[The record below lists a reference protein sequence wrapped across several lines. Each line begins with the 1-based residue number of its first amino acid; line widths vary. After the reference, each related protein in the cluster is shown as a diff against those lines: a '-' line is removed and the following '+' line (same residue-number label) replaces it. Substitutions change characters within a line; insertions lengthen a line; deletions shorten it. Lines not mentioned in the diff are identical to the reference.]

1 MVSRLKMVP
10 ASLLLAGL
18 AGCAS
23 VPADWGRADVGK
35 MTAERGRAMPQ
46 VADAKAFTIQALR
59 DPLTAGT
66 AVQLALINNPDVRR
80 EAARLG
86 FAAAEVYEAGRLAN
100 PTFSLTRLAGD
111 SSAGANVPQL
121 TLGIAFNFVNLLFLP
136 ANTRYAQAQFEAAK
150 LGVASSALNLSAQV
164 ETAWFDAVGDDQL
177 AQMRDAAAKAQ
188 RASADLAQR
197 YFDAGNI
204 SAREL
209 AMEQAAASQ
218 AMLAA
223 ISARAAAVESRSSLN
238 RLMGLSAERSG
249 WSLDAR
255 LPEPLPQ
262 DDDVAALQKLALDS
276 RLDLAGLRRT
286 SEALAARFGLT
297 RHTRLINGLEI
308 GVERER
314 DYDGALDVGP
324 TLELEL
330 PLFNWGGGRVAAAQ
344 AALDQAEA
352 ELDGRVLDV
361 SNEVQLAAAKVGA
374 TRSLAQEYR
383 SALIPHQEA
392 VVAQAQK
399 EQNYMLIGIF
409 EVILAKQQEYEA
421 YAGYIEAVRDYWAAR
436 TELARAVGRELPSTQ
451 QPASPSLDATEILRP
466 KGGGGMDHSK
476 HSMGGMSHD
485 MKGMDMESMPGMS
498 GMDHSQHGKSAPALP
513 SPKGEMDD
521 GTKMKDM
528 PGRSGMDH
536 SEHGKSA
543 PSPSQPKDGM
553 EGMSMKGMDHGDA
566 HDAAPA
572 PGGTDEPPPDCA
584 ALKTM
589 DLKMVDPTV
598 AAALRTRCASTSD
611 PRAGHD
617 MGDQPMEGMDHG
629 SPKPDASAPEA
640 PHAH

>member
-1 MVSRLKMVP
+1 MVSRTLLLP
-10 ASLLLAGL
+10 ASLLFAGL

-23 VPADWGRADVGK
+23 VPADWGRADVSK
-35 MTAERGRAMPQ
+35 ITAERGRALPQ
-46 VADAKAFTIQALR
+46 VADAKAFTDQALR
-59 DPLTAGT
+59 APLTADT

-86 FAAAEVYEAGRLAN
+86 FAAAEVYDAGRLAN

-121 TLGIAFNFVNLLFLP
+121 TFGIAFNFVNLLFLP

-150 LGVASSALNLSAQV
+150 LGVASTALDLSAQV
-164 ETAWFDAVGDDQL
+164 EAAWFDAVGDHQL

-204 SAREL
+204 SARER
-209 AMEQAAASQ
+209 AMEQAAASK

-238 RLMGLSAERSG
+238 RLMGLSADQSH

-262 DDDVAALQKLALDS
+262 EDDVAALQKLALDS

-286 SEALAARFGLT
+286 SEAIASRFGLT
-297 RHTRLINGLEI
+297 RRTRLINGLEI

-324 TLELEL
+324 TLSLEL
-330 PLFNWGGGRVAAAQ
+330 PLFNWGGGRVAAAR

-361 SNEVQLAAAKVGA
+361 VSEVQLAAAKVGA

-421 YAGYIEAVRDYWAAR
+421 YAGYIEAVRDYWTAR
-436 TELARAVGRELPSTQ
+436 SELTRAVGRELPSAQ
-451 QPASPSLDATEILRP
+451 QPAAPTLDATEILRP

-476 HSMGGMSHD
+476 HSMGGMSQD
-485 MKGMDMESMPGMS
+485 MQGMDMESMPGMS
-498 GMDHSQHGKSAPALP
+498 GMDHSQHGKPAPS
-513 SPKGEMDD
+513 SPAPKSGMEGGME
-521 GTKMKDM
+521 MKDM
-528 PGRSGMDH
+528 PG
-536 SEHGKSA
+536 
-543 PSPSQPKDGM
+543 
-553 EGMSMKGMDHGDA
+553 MDHGGA
-566 HDAAPA
+566 REPAPA
-572 PGGTDEPPPDCA
+572 SSRTEERPPDCA

-589 DLKMVDPTV
+589 DLKRVDPTV
-598 AAALRTRCASTSD
+598 AAALRARCASTAD
-611 PRAGHD
+611 PDAGHD
-617 MGDQPMEGMDHG
+617 VGDKPMEGMDHG
-629 SPKPDASAPEA
+629 SPKPDAPPSEA

>member
-1 MVSRLKMVP
+1 MVSRQLLLP

-23 VPADWGRADVGK
+23 APADWGRADVGK
-35 MTAERGRAMPQ
+35 MTAERGRALPQ
-46 VADAKAFTIQALR
+46 VADAKAFTNQALSN
-59 DPLTAGT
+59 PLTTDT

-86 FAAAEVYEAGRLAN
+86 FAAAEVYDAGRLAN

-150 LGVASSALNLSAQV
+150 LGVASTALDLSAQV
-164 ETAWFDAVGDDQL
+164 EAAWFDAVGDHQL

-188 RASADLAQR
+188 RSSADLAQR

-204 SAREL
+204 SARER

-238 RLMGLSAERSG
+238 RLMGLSADQSH

-262 DDDVAALQKLALDS
+262 EDDVAALQKLALDS
-276 RLDLAGLRRT
+276 RLDLASLRRT
-286 SEALAARFGLT
+286 SQAIASRFGLT
-297 RHTRLINGLEI
+297 RHSRLINGLEI

-324 TLELEL
+324 TLSVPL
-330 PLFNWGGGRVAAAQ
+330 PLFNWGGGRVAAAR

-421 YAGYIEAVRDYWAAR
+421 YAGYIEAVRDYWTAR
-436 TELARAVGRELPSTQ
+436 SELTRAVGRDLPSAQ
-451 QPASPSLDATEILRP
+451 QPAAPTLDATEILRP

-476 HSMGGMSHD
+476 HSMGGMSQD

-498 GMDHSQHGKSAPALP
+498 GMDHSQHGKSAPASP
-513 SPKGEMDD
+513 APKG
-521 GTKMKDM
+521 
-528 PGRSGMDH
+528 
-536 SEHGKSA
+536 
-543 PSPSQPKDGM
+543 GM
-553 EGMSMKGMDHGDA
+553 EGGMDHGGA
-566 HDAAPA
+566 REPAPA
-572 PGGTDEPPPDCA
+572 SSGTEEPPPDCA

-589 DLKMVDPTV
+589 DLTKVDPTV
-598 AAALRTRCASTSD
+598 AAALRARCASTAG
-611 PRAGHD
+611 PGAGHD
-617 MGDQPMEGMDHG
+617 VGDKPMEGMDHG
-629 SPKPDASAPEA
+629 LPKPDAPPSAA

>member
-1 MVSRLKMVP
+1 MVSRIRLLS

-18 AGCAS
+18 TGCAS
-23 VPADWGRADVGK
+23 VPSDWGRTDVERL
-35 MTAERGRAMPQ
+35 TAERGRQLPQ
-46 VADAKAFTIQALR
+46 VADAKAFTNQALSN
-59 DPLTAGT
+59 PLTADT
-66 AVQLALINNPDVRR
+66 AVQLALINNPDLRR

-86 FAAAEVYEAGRLAN
+86 LAAAEVYEAGRLAN

-136 ANTRYAQAQFEAAK
+136 ANTRYAKAQFEAAK
-150 LGVASSALNLSAQV
+150 LGVASAALDLSAQV
-164 ETAWFDAVGDDQL
+164 QTAWFDAVGDDQL

-223 ISARAAAVESRSSLN
+223 ISAHAAAVASRSSLN
-238 RLMGLSAERSG
+238 RLMGLAADQSR

-255 LPEPLPQ
+255 LPEPLPWE
-262 DDDVAALQKLALDS
+262 DDVAALQKLALDS

-286 SEALAARFGLT
+286 SEAIASRFGLT
-297 RHTRLINGLEI
+297 RRTRLINDLEI
-308 GVERER
+308 GVKRER
-314 DYDGALDVGP
+314 DFDGALDVGP
-324 TLELEL
+324 TLSFKV
-330 PLFNWGGGRVAAAQ
+330 PLFDWGGGRVAAAQ

-352 ELDGRVLDV
+352 KLDSRVLDV
-361 SNEVQLAAAKVGA
+361 SNEVQLAAARVGA

-409 EVILAKQQEYEA
+409 EVILAKQQEYAA
-421 YAGYIEAVRDYWAAR
+421 YAGYIEAVRDYWSAR
-436 TELARAVGRELPSTQ
+436 SELTRAVGRALPSAQ
-451 QPASPSLDATEILRP
+451 QPAAPTLDASEILRP

-476 HSMGGMSHD
+476 HSMGGKSQD
-485 MKGMDMESMPGMS
+485 MKGMDTESMPGMS
-498 GMDHSQHGKSAPALP
+498 GMDHSAHGK
-513 SPKGEMDD
+513 
-521 GTKMKDM
+521 T
-528 PGRSGMDH
+528 
-536 SEHGKSA
+536 A
-543 PSPSQPKDGM
+543 PSQPKPKDGM
-553 EGMSMKGMDHGDA
+553 EGMPMKGMDHEGA

-572 PGGTDEPPPDCA
+572 SNGGEEPPANCV
-584 ALKTM
+584 ALKAT
-589 DLKMVDPTV
+589 DLEKADPTV
-598 AAALRTRCASTSD
+598 AAALRARCAATDD
-611 PRAGHD
+611 PGAGP
-617 MGDQPMEGMDHG
+617 GKGAKPMEGMDHG
-629 SPKPDASAPEA
+629 TPKSAAPAKEEA